1 MRELG
6 GQRGHGLGLAIGDL
20 EQDQGRVGTTVG
32 AVAPEQAPTHDLDDV
47 ILVEVPQGGLA
58 NGVHLAQNRARG
70 THRQGVGV
78 CEGVRDGV

>member
-1 MRELG
+1 M
-6 GQRGHGLGLAIGDL
+6 
-20 EQDQGRVGTTVG
+20 GTTVG

-58 NGVHLAQNRARG
+58 NGVHLAQDQAGGTHRG
-70 THRQGVGV
+70 THKHGVGV